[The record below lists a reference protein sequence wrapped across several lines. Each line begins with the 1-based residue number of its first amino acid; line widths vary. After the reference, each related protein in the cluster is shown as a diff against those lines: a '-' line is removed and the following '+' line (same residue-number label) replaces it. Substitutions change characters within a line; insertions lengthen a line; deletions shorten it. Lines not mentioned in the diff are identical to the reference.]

1 MEAAFWIAA
10 WENGRTGFHRNA
22 PHEKLITYYP
32 RLNAE
37 AGQKIL
43 VPLCGKSKDLD
54 WLRQQGLDVHGVEL
68 HRPAVEA
75 FFEENDLPDPD
86 THQSEHFHHYTHG
99 NLQLSCGDFFRLEA
113 EKDYDLVY
121 DRAALVALP
130 EAMRKDYARLIS
142 QALKPGGRYLLI
154 TFAYDQSQMS
164 GPPFSVSDEE
174 VHALYGKAFDIELLE
189 GETPEAEGPRLG
201 AVPTMKQNIY
211 LLHKA

>member
-68 HRPAVEA
+68 HRPVVEA

-86 THQSEHFHHYTHG
+86 THQSEHFHHCTHG
-99 NLQLSCGDFFRLEA
+99 NLQL
-113 EKDYDLVY
+113 
-121 DRAALVALP
+121 
-130 EAMRKDYARLIS
+130 
-142 QALKPGGRYLLI
+142 
-154 TFAYDQSQMS
+154 
-164 GPPFSVSDEE
+164 
-174 VHALYGKAFDIELLE
+174 
-189 GETPEAEGPRLG
+189 
-201 AVPTMKQNIY
+201 
-211 LLHKA
+211 